1 MLGERGCALALK
13 PPDFISYIKSGLLWQ
28 VQQPGA
34 DTQGA
39 ISLSGEDVVQT
50 LRWLE
55 QHESEILLSHLE
67 AHAVPTAMMWVR
79 HNVTHTD

>member
-1 MLGERGCALALK
+1 MLGERGCTLALD
-13 PPDFISYIKSGLLWQ
+13 PPDFIAYIKSGLLWQ

-55 QHESEILLSHLE
+55 QHESEILLSPLE
-67 AHAVPTAMMWVR
+67 AHAVPTAMM
-79 HNVTHTD
+79 